1 MSRSQKNI
9 EQQRSLVC
17 QWTECGKTFKSITGR
32 KIHEKVNR
40 QNRQEETNCEWCNT
54 AIGEKT
60 SLTGDHKF
68 CTGAPKAIC
77 PYCGETKSV
86 ASMAGHRKS
95 RALINERK
103 DNLTE
108 EEANIQKEK
117 IKTERKGDTIACENL
132 MS

>member
-40 QNRQEETNCEWCNT
+40 QNRQQETKCEWCNT

-60 SLTGDHKF
+60 LLTGDHKF
-68 CTGAPKAIC
+68 CTGAPKGIC

-86 ASMAGHRKS
+86 ASMAGQ
-95 RALINERK
+95 INERRY
-103 DNLTE
+103 NLME
-108 EEANIQKEK
+108 EKANIRKEK
-117 IKTERKGDTIACENL
+117 RKNERKGDTIACEHL
-132 MS
+132 MN